1 MILTPD
7 LLAGRRVAVAGG
19 GPVADTIGAQLHAH
33 AATVDVVPPELIDAG
48 ADEDAAAAWA
58 RERAPWRGLVVCT
71 ARAFADGG
79 SAALPASLELTWR
92 AARALATGAMIDAGA
107 PGRLVFVAP
116 RPDAGPFAGAARDGL
131 ENLARTLSVEWARH
145 QLTAVAIAPG
155 AATTDA
161 EVAQLVGFVVSDA
174 GGYLSGCRLELGAVA
189 AS

>member
-1 MILTPD
+1 VILAPD

-19 GPVADTIGAQLHAH
+19 GPIADTIAGQLQAH
-33 AATVDVVPPELIDAG
+33 AATVDAVPPELIDAG
-48 ADEDAAAAWA
+48 ADEEAAVAWA
-58 RERAPWRGLVVCT
+58 RERAPWRGLVVC
-71 ARAFADGG
+71 AADRFAAGGG
-79 SAALPASLELTWR
+79 SSLRASLELTWR
-92 AARALATGAMIDAGA
+92 AARALATGALIDAGA
-107 PGRLVFVAP
+107 PGRLLFVAP

-145 QLTAVAIAPG
+145 QVTAVAIAPG

-174 GGYLSGCRLELGAVA
+174 GGYLSGCRLELGAAA